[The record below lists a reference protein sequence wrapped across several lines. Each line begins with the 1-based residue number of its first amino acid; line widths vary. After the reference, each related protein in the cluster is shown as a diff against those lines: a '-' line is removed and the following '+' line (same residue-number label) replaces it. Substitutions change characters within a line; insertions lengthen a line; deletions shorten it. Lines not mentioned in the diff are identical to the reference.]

1 MAQLNKSDISKSTKR
16 RRFLLDKETLD
27 FFSNTHINS
36 QSQLQPST
44 SQNINDDFPRDLP
57 KEILKLPKDGIYD
70 SIFSNNMSSNTQF
83 SQIPYNYFPINHSI
97 DDEYS
102 DTENIS
108 LSTNS
113 DDDDGLDDHN
123 YNYSTTGVIN
133 NLDGKNEVLK
143 ILAQWAIAQNITL
156 TAFSA
161 LLKLL
166 KNHSC
171 FSDIPVDARTVLKI
185 NNVHQGNAIQVVSPG
200 LYYHFGVANG
210 LINTLVVI
218 TMDKFLNSSRKR
230 DNPEVISN
238 IEEKQ
243 KIRKYDDSYLNFGF
257 TSTVV
262 ANIEHPQCV
271 VCLKVMA
278 VESMLPNKMKRHL
291 ETVHGNLVNKP
302 RDYFVSKL
310 KAMAQQKHIFT
321 KQATIPSKALL
332 SSYKVAWR
340 IAKSKKPHTIAKNL
354 ILPAAMDMVSIMIGD
369 AAAKQLQNVPL
380 SDNTISRRI
389 QDMAEDINDQLI
401 EKLIGNDFAIQLDEA
416 TDSHNDAHLICY
428 VRFVVNDV
436 FHEDLLFCKTIV
448 GETKAAD
455 LFNILDSFIIE
466 NNIVW
471 DRCFGVCTDGAR
483 SMAGCYNGLQALVKK
498 KAPNAVWTHCIIH
511 REALASKIISPS
523 LNEVLLSVIEIVNFI
538 KTRPIKSRCFKKM
551 CEDMG
556 AEHTSLLYYCNSRWL
571 SRGNVL
577 KRLTEKITSFKRKLV
592 LWKNKMDE
600 GALNDCFPTL
610 YMFLHENNLNLIE
623 SIKLVFMEHLSQ
635 LIVHF
640 QNYFPED
647 DQQRNWIKDPFTT
660 DLPSELTI
668 TEQEQLI
675 DLYSD
680 SVSKSKFVSLSL
692 PEFWIAMKKQ
702 YPIVANKA
710 IRTLIPFASSYL
722 CETGF
727 SALAVIKSKY
737 RGKLNTEKEMRI
749 ALSKFTPRFD
759 DLMQQKQAQPSH

>member
-1 MAQLNKSDISKSTKR
+1 
-16 RRFLLDKETLD
+16 
-27 FFSNTHINS
+27 
-36 QSQLQPST
+36 
-44 SQNINDDFPRDLP
+44 
-57 KEILKLPKDGIYD
+57 
-70 SIFSNNMSSNTQF
+70 
-83 SQIPYNYFPINHSI
+83 
-97 DDEYS
+97 
-102 DTENIS
+102 
-108 LSTNS
+108 
-113 DDDDGLDDHN
+113 
-123 YNYSTTGVIN
+123 
-133 NLDGKNEVLK
+133 
-143 ILAQWAIAQNITL
+143 
-156 TAFSA
+156 
-161 LLKLL
+161 
-166 KNHSC
+166 
-171 FSDIPVDARTVLKI
+171 
-185 NNVHQGNAIQVVSPG
+185 
-200 LYYHFGVANG
+200 
-210 LINTLVVI
+210 
-218 TMDKFLNSSRKR
+218 MDKFLNSSRKR

-238 IEEKQ
+238 IEKKQ

-262 ANIEHPQCV
+262 ANVEHPQCV

-340 IAKSKKPHTIAKNL
+340 IAKSKKPHTIAENL

-483 SMAGCYNGLQALVKK
+483 SMAGCYNG
-498 KAPNAVWTHCIIH
+498 
-511 REALASKIISPS
+511 
-523 LNEVLLSVIEIVNFI
+523 
-538 KTRPIKSRCFKKM
+538 
-551 CEDMG
+551 
-556 AEHTSLLYYCNSRWL
+556 
-571 SRGNVL
+571 NVL
-577 KRLTEKITSFKRKLV
+577 KRVFELRKELHCFLLEQKKYFEKFENEVFLIKLSYLCDIFEKLNVLNVSLQGNETLILQLTEKITSFKRKLV

-600 GALNDCFPTL
+600 GALNNCFPTL
-610 YMFLHENNLNLIE
+610 YMFLHENNLNMIE

-668 TEQEQLI
+668 TKQEQLI

-710 IRTLIPFASSYL
+710 IRTLIPFVSSYL

-759 DLMQQKQAQPSH
+759 DIMQQKQAQPSH

>member
-1 MAQLNKSDISKSTKR
+1 
-16 RRFLLDKETLD
+16 
-27 FFSNTHINS
+27 
-36 QSQLQPST
+36 
-44 SQNINDDFPRDLP
+44 
-57 KEILKLPKDGIYD
+57 
-70 SIFSNNMSSNTQF
+70 
-83 SQIPYNYFPINHSI
+83 
-97 DDEYS
+97 
-102 DTENIS
+102 
-108 LSTNS
+108 
-113 DDDDGLDDHN
+113 
-123 YNYSTTGVIN
+123 
-133 NLDGKNEVLK
+133 
-143 ILAQWAIAQNITL
+143 
-156 TAFSA
+156 
-161 LLKLL
+161 
-166 KNHSC
+166 
-171 FSDIPVDARTVLKI
+171 
-185 NNVHQGNAIQVVSPG
+185 
-200 LYYHFGVANG
+200 
-210 LINTLVVI
+210 
-218 TMDKFLNSSRKR
+218 MDKFLNSSRKR

-238 IEEKQ
+238 IEKKQ

-262 ANIEHPQCV
+262 ANVEHPQCV

-278 VESMLPNKMKRHL
+278 VE
-291 ETVHGNLVNKP
+291 
-302 RDYFVSKL
+302 
-310 KAMAQQKHIFT
+310 I
-321 KQATIPSKALL
+321 
-332 SSYKVAWR
+332 
-340 IAKSKKPHTIAKNL
+340 
-354 ILPAAMDMVSIMIGD
+354 
-369 AAAKQLQNVPL
+369 
-380 SDNTISRRI
+380 
-389 QDMAEDINDQLI
+389 
-401 EKLIGNDFAIQLDEA
+401 
-416 TDSHNDAHLICY
+416 
-428 VRFVVNDV
+428 NDV

-571 SRGNVL
+571 SRENVL
-577 KRLTEKITSFKRKLV
+577 KRLTKKITSFKRKLV

>member
-1 MAQLNKSDISKSTKR
+1 
-16 RRFLLDKETLD
+16 
-27 FFSNTHINS
+27 
-36 QSQLQPST
+36 
-44 SQNINDDFPRDLP
+44 
-57 KEILKLPKDGIYD
+57 
-70 SIFSNNMSSNTQF
+70 
-83 SQIPYNYFPINHSI
+83 
-97 DDEYS
+97 
-102 DTENIS
+102 
-108 LSTNS
+108 
-113 DDDDGLDDHN
+113 
-123 YNYSTTGVIN
+123 
-133 NLDGKNEVLK
+133 
-143 ILAQWAIAQNITL
+143 
-156 TAFSA
+156 
-161 LLKLL
+161 
-166 KNHSC
+166 
-171 FSDIPVDARTVLKI
+171 
-185 NNVHQGNAIQVVSPG
+185 
-200 LYYHFGVANG
+200 
-210 LINTLVVI
+210 
-218 TMDKFLNSSRKR
+218 MDKFLNSSRKR

-238 IEEKQ
+238 IEKKQ

-257 TSTVV
+257 TITVV
-262 ANIEHPQCV
+262 ANVEHPQCV

-321 KQATIPSKALL
+321 KQATIPSNALL

-340 IAKSKKPHTIAKNL
+340 IAKSKKPHTIAENL

-436 FHEDLLFCKTIV
+436 FHENLLFCKTIV

-577 KRLTEKITSFKRKLV
+577 KRVFELRKELHCFLLEQKKYFEKFENEVFLIKLSYLCDIFEKLNVLNVSLQGNETHILQLTEKITSFKRKLV

-623 SIKLVFMEHLSQ
+623 SIKLVFMEHLSLLL
-635 LIVHF
+635 LIYR
-640 QNYFPED
+640 QN
-647 DQQRNWIKDPFTT
+647 
-660 DLPSELTI
+660 
-668 TEQEQLI
+668 
-675 DLYSD
+675 
-680 SVSKSKFVSLSL
+680 
-692 PEFWIAMKKQ
+692 
-702 YPIVANKA
+702 
-710 IRTLIPFASSYL
+710 
-722 CETGF
+722 
-727 SALAVIKSKY
+727 
-737 RGKLNTEKEMRI
+737 
-749 ALSKFTPRFD
+749 
-759 DLMQQKQAQPSH
+759 

>member
-1 MAQLNKSDISKSTKR
+1 
-16 RRFLLDKETLD
+16 
-27 FFSNTHINS
+27 
-36 QSQLQPST
+36 
-44 SQNINDDFPRDLP
+44 
-57 KEILKLPKDGIYD
+57 
-70 SIFSNNMSSNTQF
+70 
-83 SQIPYNYFPINHSI
+83 
-97 DDEYS
+97 
-102 DTENIS
+102 
-108 LSTNS
+108 
-113 DDDDGLDDHN
+113 
-123 YNYSTTGVIN
+123 
-133 NLDGKNEVLK
+133 
-143 ILAQWAIAQNITL
+143 
-156 TAFSA
+156 
-161 LLKLL
+161 
-166 KNHSC
+166 
-171 FSDIPVDARTVLKI
+171 
-185 NNVHQGNAIQVVSPG
+185 
-200 LYYHFGVANG
+200 
-210 LINTLVVI
+210 
-218 TMDKFLNSSRKR
+218 MDKFLNSSRKR

-238 IEEKQ
+238 IEKKQ

-262 ANIEHPQCV
+262 ANVEHPQCV

-340 IAKSKKPHTIAKNL
+340 IAKSKKPHTIAENL

-498 KAPNAVWTHCIIH
+498 KPLTLYG
-511 REALASKIISPS
+511 RT
-523 LNEVLLSVIEIVNFI
+523 VLF
-538 KTRPIKSRCFKKM
+538 
-551 CEDMG
+551 
-556 AEHTSLLYYCNSRWL
+556 
-571 SRGNVL
+571 
-577 KRLTEKITSFKRKLV
+577 TEK
-592 LWKNKMDE
+592 
-600 GALNDCFPTL
+600 
-610 YMFLHENNLNLIE
+610 
-623 SIKLVFMEHLSQ
+623 
-635 LIVHF
+635 
-640 QNYFPED
+640 
-647 DQQRNWIKDPFTT
+647 
-660 DLPSELTI
+660 
-668 TEQEQLI
+668 
-675 DLYSD
+675 
-680 SVSKSKFVSLSL
+680 LSL
-692 PEFWIAMKKQ
+692 QKLLVQVLMKSCCLLLK
-702 YPIVANKA
+702 
-710 IRTLIPFASSYL
+710 
-722 CETGF
+722 
-727 SALAVIKSKY
+727 
-737 RGKLNTEKEMRI
+737 
-749 ALSKFTPRFD
+749 
-759 DLMQQKQAQPSH
+759 